1 MKDTQQSF
9 QTVLP
14 IIDRLLCILKCI
26 IIYFILLLPHI
37 NNLNII
43 RKNIRNKNVKE
54 M

>member
-14 IIDRLLCILKCI
+14 IDRLLCILKCI
-26 IIYFILLLPHI
+26 IIYFILLPHI